1 MAVEP
6 SICVSS
12 DSENLF
18 VYDTTYAQSGSNP
31 DGWGPT
37 NKQPGNV
44 DSATLQIWTPGAED
58 PIEIDALA
66 GLPNKDGNGF
76 RVHPDMLGMEQI
88 KSGVYR
94 VRVIYK
100 DEDDVDENDNPWTAR
115 DNAYHLSTCLV
126 ACCISKKSV
135 ETSLLDDP
143 TQTHQMEM
151 LLKDAERSARVGQTD
166 EAERIMTYLNLQC
179 RC

>member
-6 SICVSS
+6 SICASS

-18 VYDTTYAQSGSNP
+18 VYDTTQSQSGDNP
-31 DGWGPT
+31 NGWGPP
-37 NKQPGNV
+37 NKQPGDI
-44 DSATLQIWTPGAED
+44 DSATLQVWVPNAED

-88 KSGVYR
+88 KSGMYR

-100 DEDDVDENDNPWTAR
+100 DEDDVDESGNVWTAR
-115 DNAYHLSTCLV
+115 ANSYILSTCLV
-126 ACCISKKSV
+126 SCCISKRSV

-143 TQTHQMEM
+143 SQTHQMEM
-151 LLKDAERSARVGQTD
+151 LLKDAEERAHVGQIA